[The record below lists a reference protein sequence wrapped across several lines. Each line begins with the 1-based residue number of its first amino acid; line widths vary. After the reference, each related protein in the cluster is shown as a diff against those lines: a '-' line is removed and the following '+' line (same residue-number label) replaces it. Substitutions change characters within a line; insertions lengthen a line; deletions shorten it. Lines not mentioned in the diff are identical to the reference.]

1 MKKIT
6 QRATSKNEIMDIIFD
21 TEESITLTKKT
32 LDNLSTNRIDY
43 LTTALIKG
51 DLVNYQKAVN
61 DTFIS
66 TADDFDLN
74 MANSLERQSILAVAL
89 HDFGLK
95 YASVACLDSH
105 VENTENKKEPFKFKN
120 LVFDTFFKDSSGA
133 VNTINMRAV
142 DITKNSI
149 DNFRL
154 QKHKNYVDVYIFK
167 QTDANTVKKEI
178 NDNACKL
185 NLNALFL
192 FVNGSQ
198 KVLMKVLKHEDSLML
213 TPITDLDALKKFV
226 EKRAKYS
233 HMIVNNNNMYTQMNY
248 LYEKAKND
256 PKRLIKQGEG
266 ENGQE

>member
-6 QRATSKNEIMDIIFD
+6 QRATSKNEIMNIIFD

-51 DLVNYQKAVN
+51 GLVNYQKAVN
-61 DTFIS
+61 DTFIT

-89 HDFGLK
+89 HNFGVK
-95 YASVACLDSH
+95 YASVACLDSQ
-105 VENTENKKEPFKFKN
+105 VENLENKKEPFRFKN
-120 LVFDTFFKDSSGA
+120 LVFDTFFKDSSGGT
-133 VNTINMRAV
+133 NTINMRAV

-154 QKHKNYVDVYIFK
+154 QKHKNYVDVYIFR

-178 NDNACKL
+178 NDKACKL
-185 NLNALFL
+185 NLDALFL
-192 FVNGSQ
+192 YVNGSQ
-198 KVLMKVLKHEDSLML
+198 KMIMKVVKNEDNLML
-213 TPITDLDALKKFV
+213 KRINDLDELKKFA
-226 EKRAKYS
+226 ETRAKNSY
-233 HMIVNNNNMYTQMNY
+233 MEVNVNMFAQLNY
-248 LYEKAKND
+248 LYDKAQND
-256 PKRLIKQGEG
+256 PKRLIKQEEG
-266 ENGQE
+266 ANGQE